1 MAPPS
6 RPHLAGLREA
16 KSGKA
21 SSRLAGGGTTGK
33 EDRVMRVDY
42 RTVFPDGVRAMAEM
56 EWSVRSATME
66 PGLLELGL
74 EGLDLPA
81 AAGQPATS
89 GGAA

>member
-1 MAPPS
+1 MAQPPGRCLS
-6 RPHLAGLREA
+6 GRREA

-33 EDRVMRVDY
+33 EDRVTRVDY

-56 EWSVRSATME
+56 ERSVRSATLE